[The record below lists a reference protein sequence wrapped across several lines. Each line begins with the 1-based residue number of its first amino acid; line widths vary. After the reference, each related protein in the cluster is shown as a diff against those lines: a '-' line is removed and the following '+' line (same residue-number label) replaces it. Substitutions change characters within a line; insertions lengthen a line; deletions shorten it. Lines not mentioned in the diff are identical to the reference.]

1 MSEEP
6 EVPLTGAVFTFGK
19 SKFAENAP
27 SKFWIKRDTIVAI
40 SCGDEHTAVVTQTGR
55 LFTFGSNEFGQL
67 GLGHNESIL
76 KPSCVK
82 SLKPDKVK
90 AVACG
95 KSHTIV
101 SMASGLLWA
110 FGSNAEGQLGK
121 FKFRTHNFKFLLK
134 YFDCSGKSLEKIKIH
149 ILYSNIFNKLFY
161 FIFILLG
168 M

>member
-110 FGSNAEGQLGK
+110 FGSNA
-121 FKFRTHNFKFLLK
+121 
-134 YFDCSGKSLEKIKIH
+134 
-149 ILYSNIFNKLFY
+149 
-161 FIFILLG
+161 
-168 M
+168 